1 MRNGMEWVVVV
12 VVVGSGWV
20 ESTCF
25 PLEEG
30 LQYLPPTR
38 ARACVRACAC
48 ECVSRGTRLH
58 SLIFLFLF
66 FFAGGELVDVGVFGL
81 V

>member
-1 MRNGMEWVVVV
+1 M
-12 VVVGSGWV
+12 VGSGWV

-38 ARACVRACAC
+38 ARACVRVRVRMSVRVRVSVC
-48 ECVSRGTRLH
+48 EGTRLH
-58 SLIFLFLF
+58 SLIFLFSFFCWRRVGGCGF
-66 FFAGGELVDVGVFGL
+66 FFDLI
-81 V
+81 